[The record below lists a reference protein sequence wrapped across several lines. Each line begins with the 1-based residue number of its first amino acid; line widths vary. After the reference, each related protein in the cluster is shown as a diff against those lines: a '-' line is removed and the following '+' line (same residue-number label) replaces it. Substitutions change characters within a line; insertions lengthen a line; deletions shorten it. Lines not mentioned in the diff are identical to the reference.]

1 MINNF
6 DPNSVPVG
14 FVHLFSSHD
23 SFPENEWMLL
33 EGQSL
38 DIDLYP
44 ELFRVIG
51 FTFGGE
57 NGYFKLPDYRL
68 NKDELAIGISD
79 SLMRDCIT
87 DKYGIKVKSTNLTG
101 E

>member
-1 MINNF
+1 MNNKLF
-6 DPNSVPVG
+6 DPDRVPVG
-14 FVHLFSSHD
+14 YVHLFSSD
-23 SFPENEWMLL
+23 DLFPENEWILL

-57 NGYFKLPDYRL
+57 NGYFKLPNYKL
-68 NKDELAIGISD
+68 NKDNLTIGVET
-79 SLMRDCIT
+79 LMNDCIT
-87 DKYGIKVKSTNLTG
+87 DKYAIKAKPTIK
-101 E
+101 

>member
-6 DPNSVPVG
+6 DPDLVPVG
-14 FVHLFSSHD
+14 FVHLFNAD
-23 SFPENEWMLL
+23 DYFPENEWILL

-38 DIDLYP
+38 DIDIYP

-68 NKDELAIGISD
+68 NKDDIRIDITD

-87 DKYGIKVKSTNLTG
+87 DKYAIKAKPTIKQEV
-101 E
+101 